1 MNLSRKTFKGIIKVP
16 FNPAFSLSI
25 AGRPYISQLGGPGLQ
40 VAARNLILFEIGTSA
55 LEQAT
60 HFKWRVTSLCRMSPS
75 HRRGVA
81 VDLAP
86 DIAPSSAI
94 YYAVNHLSD
103 PVLYKRERLIRLM
116 QANLGRYL
124 KIAPAGIT
132 FNYFIEPD
140 HIHLHLSSRKNSDPP
155 FRIVKFGGPKLCYK
169 DSPRRSALPL
179 HKGNRPVK
187 SDLIPD
193 GLK

>member
-1 MNLSRKTFKGIIKVP
+1 MP

-40 VAARNLILFEIGTSA
+40 VASRNLLLFEIGVSA
-55 LEQAT
+55 LELAT
-60 HFKWRVTSLCRMSPS
+60 HFKWKVTSLCRMSPS
-75 HRRGVA
+75 HLRGVA

-86 DIAPSSAI
+86 DIAPSSAV

-116 QANLGRYL
+116 QANLGRHL
-124 KIAPAGIT
+124 RNAPSNIT

-140 HIHLHLSSRKNSDPP
+140 HIHLHLSARKNSDPL

-169 DSPRRSALPL
+169 DSPSRSALPL
-179 HKGNRPVK
+179 QTGNRPIK
-187 SDLIPD
+187 SDIIPN